1 MSRYFKYLL
10 LIAFLSAV
18 LLIVFL
24 QFNSN
29 RNINQLIDSN
39 EMLMQDLNTR
49 SDLQHLFNEIL
60 TLETKVRGSVI
71 SGELLSSAEFKSEA
85 DTIYRALNRLDSL
98 HEDPSL
104 NTLIGK
110 LSFFVDEKV
119 KFTGAVLDSFSLHGK
134 AAAEAMINTQNGKK
148 LTDSIRVVIVKIDDQ
163 HQLSVLDTIRQA
175 DDNGRKAKT
184 LGTIM
189 AIIAAIASVFT
200 FVYVAYKV
208 REQQQLIG
216 RLNIS
221 EKNARDAA
229 RIKENFLANMSHEI
243 RTPLNAILGFTN
255 LLQRKTLEADTK
267 EYVQTIQKSGEN
279 LLTIVND
286 VLDLSKI
293 EAGMMRIESAPFSIR
308 ELVHS
313 VETMFRQKAHEKN
326 LQLSSDVAADLPDTL
341 DGDATRLT
349 QILVNIIGNAIK
361 FTSSGSISMHFSNK
375 GKNGAGIL
383 LGIEI
388 SDTGIGIAKNQLHQ
402 VFERFQQAEDTS
414 TRKYGGTGLGL
425 SIVKE
430 LVELQQGSITV
441 ESETGYGAR
450 FILAIPYK
458 ISVEELQPVVFTENT
473 AVPDYIGRTRLLA
486 VEDNEINQ
494 SLLKHLFGGWKLS
507 FDIVNNGKEALQIL
521 KEKSYDLIL
530 MDIQMPEM
538 DGYTATQE
546 IRNSLKIQTP
556 IVAMTAHAMPGE
568 REKCISYGMND
579 YIPKP
584 IREEQ
589 LFQIISKFIQAYRSS
604 ENGKTWEG
612 VYSNHAFRFI
622 NLDYMKEVSGG
633 NRDYEMTVTEQ
644 FIEAIPADL
653 EEIHHAWDSND
664 RAKLR
669 QLAHNL
675 KTTISVMGL
684 NAILESQLN
693 LLEHQHLTQDQF
705 DQVFGELKS
714 ILDSSLQEARQFYR
728 SFN

>member
-10 LIAFLSAV
+10 LVAFLAAV

-49 SDLQHLFNEIL
+49 SDLQNLFNEIL

-71 SGELLSSAEFKSEA
+71 RGEPLASSEFKSEA

-98 HEDPSL
+98 HDDPSL
-104 NTLIGK
+104 NILVDQ
-110 LSFFVDEKV
+110 LSSFVDEKV
-119 KFTGAVLDSFSLHGK
+119 KFTGTILDSFSLHGK
-134 AAAEAMINTQNGKK
+134 PAAEALINTQNGKK
-148 LTDSIRVVIVKIDDQ
+148 LTDSIRLVILKIDDQ
-163 HQLSVLDTIRQA
+163 HQLSVLETIRQA

-189 AIIAAIASVFT
+189 AVIAAIASVFT

-208 REQQQLIG
+208 REQQQLIA

-221 EKNARDAA
+221 EKKARDAA
-229 RIKENFLANMSHEI
+229 RIKDNFLANMSHEI

-255 LLQRKTLEADTK
+255 LLQRKTLEAETK

-293 EAGMMRIESAPFSIR
+293 EAGMMRIEAAPFSLR
-308 ELVHS
+308 GLVHS
-313 VETMFRQKAHEKN
+313 IETMFRQKAHEKN
-326 LQLSSDVAADLPDTL
+326 LQLNSDVAADIPDTL

-361 FTSSGSISMHFSNK
+361 FTSSGSISMRFTN
-375 GKNGAGIL
+375 NGETGANIL

-441 ESETGYGAR
+441 ESEAGSGAR

-458 ISVEELQPVVFTENT
+458 ISIEELQPVSFSDNSISPNYV
-473 AVPDYIGRTRLLA
+473 GQTRLLA

-494 SLLKHLFGGWKLS
+494 SLIRHLFSGWKFN
-507 FDIVNNGKEALQIL
+507 FDIVNNGKEALHML

-538 DGYTATQE
+538 DGYTTTQE

-568 REKCISYGMND
+568 REKCISYGMNE

-589 LFQIISKFIQAYRSS
+589 LFLIISKFIKAHRAS
-604 ENGKTWEG
+604 ENGKTMEEA
-612 VYSNHAFRFI
+612 YSDHAFRFI

-653 EEIHHAWDSND
+653 EEMHHAWEAND
-664 RAKLR
+664 RTKLR

-684 NAILESQLN
+684 NPILENQLN
-693 LLEHQHLTQDQF
+693 LLEHNNLSRDQF
-705 DQVFGELKS
+705 DQVFGELKT
-714 ILDSSLQEARQFYR
+714 ILNASVQEARQFYR